1 MKNKEKIMENI
12 TLSVGGMT
20 CCGCASTL
28 KQVLENVAGV
38 VSADVNWA
46 ENCAAVSFDP
56 QHTNIATLKQAIE
69 NAGFDAE

>member
-1 MKNKEKIMENI
+1 MENI

-56 QHTNIATLKQAIE
+56 QHTNITTLKQAIE

>member
-38 VSADVNWA
+38 AHADVNWA
-46 ENCAAVSFDP
+46 ENCAAVSFDT
-56 QHTNIATLKQAIE
+56 QQTNVATLKQAIE